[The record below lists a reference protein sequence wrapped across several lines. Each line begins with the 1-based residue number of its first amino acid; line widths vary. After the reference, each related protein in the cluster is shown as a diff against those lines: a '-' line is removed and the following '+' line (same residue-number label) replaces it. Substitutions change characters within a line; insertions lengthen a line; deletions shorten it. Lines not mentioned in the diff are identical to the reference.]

1 MCVCVCVCVFEY
13 TLSAHVCLLTSYIL
27 FQLTLKSVYILIMYL
42 YAANVAMSASQLINF
57 GERKYSVSLWL
68 SK

>member
-1 MCVCVCVCVFEY
+1 MCVCVFEY
-13 TLSAHVCLLTSYIL
+13 TLSAHVCLLTSYIYTISAN
-27 FQLTLKSVYILIMYL
+27 FDECVLIMYL
-42 YAANVAMSASQLINF
+42 YTAIIANVAMSASQVINF